1 MTPSD
6 LHVFCSG
13 ADPSAGGTE
22 TLEALPAHRSSGA
35 RVQPGARE
43 PHRAPDTRLHPAGLR
58 LKKRRGVA

>member
-58 LKKRRGVA
+58 LKKRPGVA